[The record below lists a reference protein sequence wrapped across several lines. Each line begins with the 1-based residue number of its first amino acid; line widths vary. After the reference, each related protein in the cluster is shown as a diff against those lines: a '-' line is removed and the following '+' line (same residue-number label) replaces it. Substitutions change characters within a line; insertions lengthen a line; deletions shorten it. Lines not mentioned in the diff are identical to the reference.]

1 MQRESSRHLTVALV
15 VLAVSLAGGN
25 GRNDHRVSL
34 EDVQSMLM
42 KVQKVNVTV
51 KLWMVFATEVS
62 REVSKLRGQTVN

>member
-15 VLAVSLAGGN
+15 VLVVSLAGGN
-25 GRNDHRVSL
+25 SRNNHRVSL

-42 KVQKVNVTV
+42 KVRKVNVTV

-62 REVSKLRGQTVN
+62 REVSKLRGRTVN